1 MLLALGAVVLLLLA
15 ELLLA
20 RHRLQALSQRDGL
33 RRRPQRL
40 RHRRVLRELLLL
52 RRQIPEIGEMF
63 ASCYSLIISIKNDAL
78 NKSFIS
84 WAYMYKE
91 ENLAQLLIWLW
102 LIDYKFGESGSF
114 PSLLFAERRCANSNF
129 KRYSFTRS

>member
-1 MLLALGAVVLLLLA
+1 MYLVIWCLHNKLEEPAYLVLLALGAIVLFLLA

-20 RHRLQALSQRDGL
+20 RHRLQTFSQRDGL

-63 ASCYSLIISIKNDAL
+63 ASCYSQIISIENDAY
-78 NKSFIS
+78 I
-84 WAYMYKE
+84 
-91 ENLAQLLIWLW
+91 
-102 LIDYKFGESGSF
+102 GEK
-114 PSLLFAERRCANSNF
+114 L
-129 KRYSFTRS
+129 